1 MKPTAELQRVLE
13 LADLTAGRAEPA
25 RLRWSWGDALYLW
38 SLSELDSFL
47 GEDRYLGLCKAYCER
62 FAKLRPAVDQS
73 DTCAPGLVAHAVWK
87 RTGDEGALSLVE
99 GVGRYMLTEPRVVG
113 DAPNHLGHSLEG
125 RFYPASVW
133 VDSLMMFGLFA
144 LRRGRDEGEEALFE
158 LGARQPR
165 LYASLLQDPGTGL
178 FRHSWW
184 VRRGG
189 PQPRGPLFWGRGNG
203 WVMASLPMILGSL
216 PAGHPE
222 AATIQ
227 GILRRLAEALLA
239 LQRPDGFWNTLL
251 EPGSRSYREASA
263 TALIAAGFLR
273 ASREGWLEPRYAEA
287 ALRAYDA
294 LVDSLG
300 EPDSPPAMGE
310 ISLPT
315 IPLHVLPRLG
325 YLAVPRGRDV
335 SYGLAALFLAA
346 IEAEKTRAGRISSV
360 YNTRDF
366 SLHIGTQAPAG
377 YPASGPDDPFVE
389 EAPAWSGAADYAAA
403 FEHRRS
409 AFLAFCRAS
418 PAPANLKAPFFELPR
433 ALAGLPVHEGVLDA
447 GLDYIE
453 ARRDCADF
461 IAHAYLRLLL
471 TPELAAGL
479 PPRLLER
486 AKAVLLGFKY
496 WPGEPGIDSLCTW
509 TENHQILY
517 ASAAFILGRAWPEEV
532 FTNSGMRGG
541 ELAASALPRIRRWLE
556 LRFRSGF
563 SEWLSNVYYDED
575 LTALLS
581 LIDFAAGGATAGDAA
596 STGAADPAAAPG
608 DVGRDLAARARSVAD
623 LLVLD
628 LALHSC
634 RGVFGPSHGRSYE
647 AQKKDARLEAMSD
660 TMKLA
665 FGFGRWA
672 RNDNMSSVALALG
685 SYRVPAAIA
694 AIASP
699 DALAGAAEIRSRMG
713 IRIDEAE
720 RWGLGFRD
728 TEDGMVFLGLEAYT
742 NKRTINLTFRLFDE
756 FRWWDNSYFL
766 PFRRHRGIIGAAR
779 RLGLLPLV
787 AKALERDIDRN
798 TREEVD
804 LYTFR
809 TADYSLSAAQDWHY
823 RRGGDQQAL
832 WQATLGPGAVSFTTH
847 PGCKGGFSPGY
858 WTGSGSLPRV
868 GQYRNL
874 LFALYDIDTRPGLY
888 RTERLL
894 YSHAWL
900 PEEEF
905 DETAEEGG
913 WIFARKGRAYLAL
926 RADRP
931 VAWRREEGGP
941 GPRNEVVAEGRQ
953 SAWICRLGREA
964 EDGSFAAFRSGLAGA
979 RLAFGGAE
987 GAASSADAKAAGG
1000 ATPGAG
1006 QAAWAV
1012 PGGRIGFED
1021 PALGLVEFG
1030 ATGPLVVAGRE
1041 IPLHGYPR
1049 YDSPWAR
1056 APFPAEAVEVDCL
1069 GEHTLVAIGGRER

>member
-1 MKPTAELQRVLE
+1 MRPTAELQRALE
-13 LADLTAGRAEPA
+13 LADLTAGRADPA

-38 SLSELDSFL
+38 SLSELDAFL
-47 GEDRYLGLCKAYCER
+47 GEERYLGLCRAYCDR
-62 FAKLRPAVDQS
+62 FAALRPAIDQS

-87 RTGDEGALSLVE
+87 RTGDPGALGLVE
-99 GVGRYMLTEPRVVG
+99 DVGRYMLTEPRVVG

-125 RFYPASVW
+125 RFYPTSVW

-144 LRRGRDEGEEALFE
+144 LRRGKDEGQGALFE

-165 LYASLLQDPGTGL
+165 LYASLLQDSGTGL

-189 PQPRGPLFWGRGNG
+189 PQPRRPVFWGRGNG
-203 WVMASLPMILGSL
+203 WVMASLPMILAGL
-216 PAGHPE
+216 PADHPE

-227 GILRRLAEALLA
+227 GILCRLAEALLP
-239 LQRPDGFWNTLL
+239 LQRPDGFWTTLL
-251 EPGSRSYREASA
+251 EPGSRSYRESSA

-273 ASREGWLEPRYAEA
+273 ASREGWLGPRYAEA
-287 ALRAYDA
+287 GLKAWDA
-294 LVDSLG
+294 LVDNLG

-315 IPLHVLPRLG
+315 IPLHILPRLG
-325 YLAVPRGRDV
+325 YLAVPKGRDV

-366 SLHIGTQAPAG
+366 SLHIGSPAPEG
-377 YPASGPDDPFVE
+377 YPTAGPDDPFVE
-389 EAPAWSGAADYAAA
+389 EAPDWKGAADYETA

-461 IAHAYLRLLL
+461 IAHGYIRLLL
-471 TPELAAGL
+471 TPGLAAGVPL
-479 PPRLLER
+479 RLRER
-486 AKAVLLGFKY
+486 AKVVLLGFKY

-509 TENHQILY
+509 TENHQLLY
-517 ASAAFILGRAWPEEV
+517 ASAAFILGRAWPDEV
-532 FTNSGMRGG
+532 FTNSGMTGR

-556 LRFRSGF
+556 LRFRTGF

-581 LIDFAAGGATAGDAA
+581 LVDFAAAGAAAGDDI
-596 STGAADPAAAPG
+596 GQ
-608 DVGRDLAARARSVAD
+608 DVAVRARSVAD
-623 LLVLD
+623 LVFLD

-685 SYRVPAAIA
+685 RYRLPPAIA
-694 AIASP
+694 AIASA
-699 DALAGAAEIRSRMG
+699 DALGGAPPDGASAGGAEIRSRMG
-713 IRIDEAE
+713 LRIDEAK

-728 TEDGMVFLGLEAYT
+728 TEDGMVFLGLEAY
-742 NKRTINLTFRLFDE
+742 NNRRTINLTFRLFDE

-766 PFRRHRGIIGAAR
+766 PFRRHRGIIRAAR

-787 AKALERDIDRN
+787 ARALERDIDRN

-832 WQATLGPGAVSFTTH
+832 WQATLGPGAVCFTTH

-868 GQYRNL
+868 AQYRNL

-894 YSHAWL
+894 FSHAWL
-900 PEEEF
+900 PEEAF

-913 WIFARKGRAYLAL
+913 WIFARRGRAYLAL

-931 VAWRREEGGP
+931 VTWRSEDGGP

-964 EDGSFAAFRSGLAGA
+964 EDGSFAAFRSGLAGS
-979 RLAFGGAE
+979 RLSFGV
-987 GAASSADAKAAGG
+987 AAGG
-1000 ATPGAG
+1000 LI
-1006 QAAWAV
+1006 
-1012 PGGRIGFED
+1012 RFED
-1021 PALGLVEFG
+1021 PALGLAEFG

-1049 YDSPWAR
+1049 YDSPWAK
-1056 APFPAEAVEVDCL
+1056 APFPAEAVEIACL
-1069 GEHTLVAIGGRER
+1069 GEHLTLTKEGMRT

>member
-1 MKPTAELQRVLE
+1 MKPTAELRRVLE
-13 LADLTAGRAEPA
+13 LADLAAGRADPA

-38 SLSELDSFL
+38 ALSELDAFL
-47 GEDRYLGLCKAYCER
+47 GEERYLGLCKAYCDR
-62 FAKLRPAVDQS
+62 FAALRPAIDQS

-99 GVGRYMLTEPRVVG
+99 DVGRYMLTEPRVVG

-144 LRRGRDEGEEALFE
+144 LRRGSDEGEETLFE

-165 LYASLLQDPGTGL
+165 LYASLLQDAGTGL

-189 PQPRGPLFWGRGNG
+189 PQPRGPVFWGRGNG

-216 PAGHPE
+216 PSGHPE

-227 GILRRLAEALLA
+227 GILRRLAEALLP
-239 LQRPDGFWNTLL
+239 LQRPDGFWTTLL
-251 EPGSRSYREASA
+251 EPESRSYRESSA
-263 TALIAAGFLR
+263 TALMAAGFLR
-273 ASREGWLEPRYAEA
+273 ASREGWLDTRYEEA
-287 ALRAYDA
+287 GLKAYDA
-294 LVDSLG
+294 LVDSFG
-300 EPDSPPAMGE
+300 EPDSPPLMRE
-310 ISLPT
+310 TSLPT

-325 YLAVPRGRDV
+325 YLAVPKGRDV
-335 SYGLAALFLAA
+335 HYGLAALFLAA
-346 IEAEKTRAGRISSV
+346 IEAEKTRAARISSV

-366 SLHIGTQAPAG
+366 SLRVGTPAPES
-377 YPASGPDDPFVE
+377 YPTSGPDDPFVE
-389 EAPAWSGAADYAAA
+389 EAPIWSGAAGYAAA
-403 FEHRRS
+403 CETRRS

-471 TPELAAGL
+471 TPALAAGVA
-479 PPRLLER
+479 PRLRGR
-486 AKAVLLGFKY
+486 AKDVLLGFKY

-517 ASAAFILGRAWPEEV
+517 ASAAFILGRAWPDEV
-532 FTNSGMRGG
+532 FTNSGMQGR

-581 LIDFAAGGATAGDAA
+581 LVDFAAA
-596 STGAADPAAAPG
+596 GAAVAAGAAGAPD
-608 DVGRDLAARARSVAD
+608 DVAADAGQEVAARARSVAD
-623 LLVLD
+623 LLILD

-672 RNDNMSSVALALG
+672 RYDNMSSVALALG

-699 DALAGAAEIRSRMG
+699 GAVGAGGGAPGGAEIRSRMG

-728 TEDGMVFLGLEAYT
+728 SEDGMVYLGLEAYN

-766 PFRRHRGIIGAAR
+766 PFRRHRGIIHAAR

-787 AKALERDIDRN
+787 ARALERDIDRN
-798 TREEVD
+798 AREEVD
-804 LYTFR
+804 LYTYR

-823 RRGGDQQAL
+823 RRGGDQQSL
-832 WQATLGPGAVSFTTH
+832 WQATLGPGAVCFATH

-868 GQYRNL
+868 GQHRNL

-900 PEEEF
+900 PEEAF
-905 DETAEEGG
+905 DETAEEDG

-931 VAWRREEGGP
+931 VTWRREDGEP

-953 SAWICRLGREA
+953 SAWLCRLGREA
-964 EDGSFAAFRSGLAGA
+964 EDGSFTAFRSAIAGA
-979 RLAFGGAE
+979 RLSFG
-987 GAASSADAKAAGG
+987 AAGG
-1000 ATPGAG
+1000 DGA
-1006 QAAWAV
+1006 AAWAA
-1012 PGGRIGFED
+1012 PEGRISFED
-1021 PALGLVEFG
+1021 PALGLAEFG
-1030 ATGPLVVAGRE
+1030 ATGPLVVSGRE

-1049 YDSPWAR
+1049 YDSPWAK

-1069 GEHTLVAIGGRER
+1069 GERLTLTREGKRE

>member
-1 MKPTAELQRVLE
+1 MKATAEFRRVLE
-13 LADLTAGRAEPA
+13 LADLTAGRADPA

-38 SLSELDSFL
+38 SLSELDAFL
-47 GEDRYLGLCKAYCER
+47 GEDRYLGLCKAYCDR
-62 FAKLRPAVDQS
+62 FAALRPAIDQS

-87 RTGDEGALSLVE
+87 RTGDPGALSLVE
-99 GVGRYMLTEPRVVG
+99 DVARYMLTEPRAVG

-125 RFYPASVW
+125 RFYPTSVW

-189 PQPRGPLFWGRGNG
+189 PHPRAPLFWGRGNG

-216 PAGHPE
+216 PEGHPE
-222 AATIQ
+222 AATIE
-227 GILRRLAEALLA
+227 GVLRRLAEALLP
-239 LQRPDGFWNTLL
+239 LQRPDGFWTTLL
-251 EPGSRSYREASA
+251 EPGSPSYRESSA
-263 TALIAAGFLR
+263 TALIVAGFLR
-273 ASREGWLEPRYAEA
+273 ASREGWLGPRYAEA
-287 ALRAYDA
+287 GLKAYDA

-300 EPDSPPAMGE
+300 EPDTPPAMAE
-310 ISLPT
+310 VSLPT

-366 SLHIGTQAPAG
+366 SLHIGSPAPNG

-389 EAPAWSGAADYAAA
+389 EAPEWKGAPDYAAA
-403 FEHRRS
+403 FELRRS

-433 ALAGLPVHEGVLDA
+433 ALAGQPVHEGVLDA

-461 IAHAYLRLLL
+461 IAHAYIRLLL
-471 TPELAAGL
+471 APELVAGV
-479 PPRLLER
+479 PPRLIGR

-517 ASAAFILGRAWPEEV
+517 ASAAFILGRAWPDEV
-532 FTNSGMRGG
+532 FTNSGMTGR
-541 ELAASALPRIRRWLE
+541 ELAASALPRILRWLD

-581 LIDFAAGGATAGDAA
+581 LVDFAACKGAGA
-596 STGAADPAAAPG
+596 STEGAAPG
-608 DVGRDLAARARSVAD
+608 DDAASGDDAGRDVAARATSVAD
-623 LLVLD
+623 LLFLD

-685 SYRVPAAIA
+685 SYRLPPAVA

-699 DALAGAAEIRSRMG
+699 DALGAAPAGCAEIRSRMG
-713 IRIDEAE
+713 MRIDEAK

-728 TEDGMVFLGLEAYT
+728 SEDGMVFLGLEAY
-742 NKRTINLTFRLFDE
+742 NNRKTINLTFRLFDE

-766 PFRRHRGIIGAAR
+766 PFRRHRGIIRAAR
-779 RLGLLPLV
+779 RLGILPLV
-787 AKALERDIDRN
+787 ARALERDIDRN
-798 TREEVD
+798 AREEVD

-832 WQATLGPGAVSFTTH
+832 WQATLGPGAVCFTTH
-847 PGCKGGFSPGY
+847 PGCRGGFSPGY

-868 GQYRNL
+868 GQFRNL

-900 PEEEF
+900 PEEAF
-905 DETAEEGG
+905 DETAEESG
-913 WIFARKGRAYLAL
+913 WIFARKGPAYLAL

-931 VAWRREEGGP
+931 MVWRPEEDGD
-941 GPRNEVVAEGRQ
+941 GPRNEVIAEGVR
-953 SAWICRLGREA
+953 SAWVCRLGREA
-964 EDGSFAAFRSGLAGA
+964 EEGSFAAFRSAIAGA
-979 RLAFGGAE
+979 RLSFDGPE
-987 GAASSADAKAAGG
+987 GRVSFDD
-1000 ATPGAG
+1000 P
-1006 QAAWAV
+1006 V
-1012 PGGRIGFED
+1012 LGR
-1021 PALGLVEFG
+1021 AEFG
-1030 ATGPLVVAGRE
+1030 ATGPLVVAGLE
-1041 IPLHGYPR
+1041 IPLHAYPR
-1049 YDSPWAR
+1049 YDSPWAK
-1056 APFPAEAVEVDCL
+1056 APFPAETVEVDCL
-1069 GEHTLVAIGGRER
+1069 GERATLAIGGRRR